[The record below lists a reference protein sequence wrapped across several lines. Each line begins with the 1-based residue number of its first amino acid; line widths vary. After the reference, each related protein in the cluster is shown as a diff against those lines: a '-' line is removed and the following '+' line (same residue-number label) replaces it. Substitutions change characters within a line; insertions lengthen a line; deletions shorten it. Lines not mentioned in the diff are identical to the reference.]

1 MIEES
6 DAMKKLRNR
15 NLLEEFRSKMATV
28 PSIQDMAKE
37 LREKQRQEE
46 YDRIIASIFDD
57 D

>member
-28 PSIQDMAKE
+28 PSTQDMAKE
-37 LREKQRQEE
+37 LREKQCQEE

>member
-28 PSIQDMAKE
+28 PRTQDMAKE

>member
-28 PSIQDMAKE
+28 PSTQDMAKE

-46 YDRIIASIFDD
+46 YDRIIASILDD

>member
-6 DAMKKLRNR
+6 DAMKKLRKR

-28 PSIQDMAKE
+28 PSTRDKAKE

-46 YDRIIASIFDD
+46 HDRIIASIFDD

>member
-6 DAMKKLRNR
+6 DAMKKLRKR

-28 PSIQDMAKE
+28 PSTQDKAKE
-37 LREKQRQEE
+37 LREKQRQEQH
-46 YDRIIASIFDD
+46 DRIIASIFDD